1 MLRLTFVKI
10 VPLCHTLTIQQ
21 YKWFINQE
29 VDDIYFQYDILCL
42 YHESISSFF
51 SLSVL
56 KLLKHVQL
64 FVKCELHAG
73 TKNTDDQREESI
85 TEDPQEEPITE
96 GLNRTLS
103 LTTLKR
109 PYHWES
115 YRGLHHCE
123 TQWDRS
129 FIDVDPQKLQ
139 YFQSL
144 LHGKKVFSD
153 FW

>member
-73 TKNTDDQREESI
+73 TKSTDDQREEFI
-85 TEDPQEEPITE
+85 TEDPHEEPITE
-96 GLNRTLS
+96 DLNRTLS
-103 LTTLKR
+103 LTTLKKTLPLR
-109 PYHWES
+109 
-115 YRGLHHCE
+115 LHHCE
-123 TQWDRS
+123 TQWERS

-144 LHGKKVFSD
+144 LHVKKVFLA